1 VGHGAACSIASG
13 LTSSIASGMVS
24 SMTDEKVRENQLRR
38 RAERQGYQL
47 VKSRRRDP
55 YAVDYGTYMLVDPA
69 TNAVVAYGLQSGF
82 GLSLDAIEA
91 ELDSRD
97 RPAPPRRRRS
107 APAAL
112 GTPKNA
118 RVRVLRTQLTAA
130 RRALNHALNDSA
142 GVNFTDEE
150 RELLAHSF
158 DKLDELL
165 AQVEA
170 RAKR

>member
-1 VGHGAACSIASG
+1 VASSSASS
-13 LTSSIASGMVS
+13 LTSSITPGMLP
-24 SMTDEKVRENQLRR
+24 SMTDDDKVRENQLRR
-38 RAERQGYQL
+38 RAERQGCRL
-47 VKSRRRDP
+47 LKSRRRDP
-55 YAVDYGTYMLVDPA
+55 YAVDYGSYMLVDAETNSIVA
-69 TNAVVAYGLQSGF
+69 TGFERGF

-97 RPAPPRRRRS
+97 RPAPPRRPRS

-130 RRALNHALNDSA
+130 RRALDHALNDSA